1 MLALAVAPSAHAEGA
16 VKSEPL
22 YEISLDLD
30 NDGTMDRGVL
40 VLNGPGR
47 TDFGPLT
54 SERYGLFEDESVDL
68 NIYLGLGNARVDLS
82 KTPSFVKKAIVDT
95 ERTNWVQPL
104 ESNERGSLEAIFVY
118 GWGASKTWGE
128 MLTIVYRNGDFLV
141 GGYSQNWEWATH
153 PADGDVQVD
162 IGGCDI
168 NYLTGKAVLSNDLD
182 ETRPMHGTFKPVK
195 LADWSYAL
203 VPKGCDF

>member
-1 MLALAVAPSAHAEGA
+1 MLAMAPAVARAE

-30 NDGTMDRGVL
+30 DDGIADRAVL

-54 SERYGLFEDESVDL
+54 SERFGLFEDESVDL
-68 NIYLGLGNARVDLS
+68 YIYLGLGDARVDLS
-82 KTPSFVKKAIVDT
+82 KPPSFVKKAIVDT

-104 ESNERGSLEAIFVY
+104 ESNERGSLQAIFVY

-128 MLTIVYRNGDFLV
+128 MLTIVFRGGEFLV
-141 GGYSQNWEWATH
+141 GGYSKDWDWNTH
-153 PADGDVQVD
+153 LADGTVETTM
-162 IGGCDI
+162 GGCDI

-203 VPKGCDF
+203 VPEGCDF